1 MDFSPTPLL
10 LFPLLKK
17 IGFILINKSWPEK
30 KNMKKRD
37 KKLRFIQN
45 STGYFIYFFGIFLL
59 YSMHIGKIAIH
70 GSEFMTSLQNIDFNT
85 MTNKIY
91 KQFIGID

>member
-1 MDFSPTPLL
+1 MDFFPHTYVVISPV
-10 LFPLLKK
+10 KK
-17 IGFILINKSWPEK
+17 IGFIPINKSWPWK
-30 KNMKKRD
+30 KMKKRD

-59 YSMHIGKIAIH
+59 YSMHIGKLAIH
-70 GSEFMTSLQNIDFNT
+70 GSEFITSLQNIDFNT

>member
-1 MDFSPTPLL
+1 MDFFPTPML

-17 IGFILINKSWPEK
+17 IGFIPINKSWPWK
-30 KNMKKRD
+30 KMKKRD

-59 YSMHIGKIAIH
+59 YSMHIGKLAIH

-85 MTNKIY
+85 LTNKIY
-91 KQFIGID
+91 KQIIGID